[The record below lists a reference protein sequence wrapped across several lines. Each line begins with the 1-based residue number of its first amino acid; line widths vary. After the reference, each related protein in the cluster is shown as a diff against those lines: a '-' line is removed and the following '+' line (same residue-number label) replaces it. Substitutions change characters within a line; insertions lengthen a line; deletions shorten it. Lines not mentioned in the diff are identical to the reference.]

1 MSINNLCK
9 TFKGKY
15 LCDINNIHIEYYK
28 KNRLADGVAHAT
40 INRELAC
47 LRSIFNKAIEWKVL
61 TQNPP
66 KILLYKENN
75 QRVRYLT
82 EEEATLLINL
92 APEPLK
98 SIIVVALNTGMRR
111 GEILN
116 LKWEDID
123 IREKVLTLQETKGGG
138 KRHIPANNTVREIF
152 SRIKS
157 GASHEHVFT
166 NRQGG
171 ALTYDYI
178 AHHFTKIGKR
188 AGIENFRFRDLR
200 HMFASWLWRGLI

>member
-1 MSINNLCK
+1 LSINNLCK

-28 KNRLADGVAHAT
+28 KNRLADGVTHAT

-138 KRHIPANNTVREIF
+138 KRHILKNKEWCF
-152 SRIKS
+152 S
-157 GASHEHVFT
+157 
-166 NRQGG
+166 
-171 ALTYDYI
+171 
-178 AHHFTKIGKR
+178 
-188 AGIENFRFRDLR
+188 
-200 HMFASWLWRGLI
+200 